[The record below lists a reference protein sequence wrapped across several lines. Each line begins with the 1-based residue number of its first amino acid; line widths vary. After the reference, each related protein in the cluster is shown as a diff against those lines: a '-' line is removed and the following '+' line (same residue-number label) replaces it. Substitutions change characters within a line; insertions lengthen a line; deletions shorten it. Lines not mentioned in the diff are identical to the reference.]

1 MLSNTATTESRAQSF
16 VAPRAIPTACAVPTC
31 EGPPSPTTGLAGL
44 EAANLAL
51 LNKHRVGLLIGGL
64 ARQIWTNNT
73 ALSDFADHKD
83 VDVMVLDRKMKP
95 GEDELVRMG
104 QFEAGID
111 WWQKSGDRY
120 TNAMGVELA
129 FTARSMP
136 RFSPGL
142 YMPNITVLNV
152 IAESEGREAP
162 YSRHPSSPYLQ
173 PYIFLP
179 RLTSREIH
187 VTAVETK

>member
-1 MLSNTATTESRAQSF
+1 MPSNTATTGSRAQSF

-51 LNKHRVGLLIGGL
+51 LNKQRVGLLIGGL
-64 ARQIWTNNT
+64 ARQIWSKHTT
-73 ALSDFADHKD
+73 LSDFADHKD
-83 VDVMVLDRKMKP
+83 VDVMVLDRKIKA
-95 GEDELVRMG
+95 GEDEPDRMG

-111 WWQKSGDRY
+111 WWQKGGDGY
-120 TNAMGVELA
+120 YNAMGVQLA

-136 RFSPGL
+136 RFLPGL

-162 YSRHPSSPYLQ
+162 YSKHPSSPYLQ

-187 VTAVETK
+187 IQAT